1 MNIQKHAS
9 RLAVLVLAATIAC
22 TKTAQPPLAVEV
34 FTGQENGFH
43 VNSTLISGER
53 DAVLIDA
60 QFTLSDGERLAEKIQ
75 ASGKNLKTVFITH
88 AHPDHYFGLEK
99 IKARF
104 PNAEVIAAPE
114 VVEQMNTL
122 GPQELAQWKPLYGDN
137 LTGAPILPTPFG
149 ADHFM
154 LEGRRIDLIKLE
166 PGEVENSTAVYV
178 PSIKTAV
185 TGDAVFN
192 GTHLWLAEVDSTRRQ
207 GWLRNLDKLKQ
218 LQPQVV
224 IAGHKAPD
232 AANTPEVL
240 DDCVQYINDFNRV
253 VSESHSAAEVV
264 MKMTEKYSVRKLPI
278 ILDFA
283 AKSAFG
289 EMGH

>member
-1 MNIQKHAS
+1 MKILRLAS

-149 ADHFM
+149 ADH
-154 LEGRRIDLIKLE
+154 
-166 PGEVENSTAVYV
+166 
-178 PSIKTAV
+178 
-185 TGDAVFN
+185 
-192 GTHLWLAEVDSTRRQ
+192 
-207 GWLRNLDKLKQ
+207 
-218 LQPQVV
+218 
-224 IAGHKAPD
+224 
-232 AANTPEVL
+232 
-240 DDCVQYINDFNRV
+240 
-253 VSESHSAAEVV
+253 
-264 MKMTEKYSVRKLPI
+264 
-278 ILDFA
+278 
-283 AKSAFG
+283 
-289 EMGH
+289 